1 MSTVARVRVLV
12 VDGHPLSRAAMS
24 SLLASEGFD
33 VVGQTH
39 SAASAAWIGGLLRAD
54 VTVVDLDQLERPG
67 VEAVR
72 LIATSSEPSRVVAMT
87 VAVGQQEVIGTLAAG
102 ACAYILKGSPTR
114 EVVAAVRAAAAG
126 ESVLSPAIVTALVR
140 WLQRQTEAILSLPAL
155 TARELEVLAL
165 LVRGWDNA
173 RIAAALYLSRGTVKH
188 HISSILTK
196 LGVTNRI
203 QAAVVA
209 VERGL
214 LDGSYVVRL
223 TNPNRQEAA
232 AD

>member
-1 MSTVARVRVLV
+1 
-12 VDGHPLSRAAMS
+12 
-24 SLLASEGFD
+24 

-39 SAASAAWIGGLLRAD
+39 SAVTAAWVGGVVHPEVIL
-54 VTVVDLDQLERPG
+54 VDLDQLERTG

-72 LIATSSEPSRVVAMT
+72 LIATASSPSRIVAMT
-87 VAVGQQEVIGTLAAG
+87 AGAREQEVIGTLAAG
-102 ACAYILKGSPTR
+102 ACAYILTGGPTR
-114 EVVAAVRAAAAG
+114 EVIDAIHAAAAG
-126 ESVLSPAIVTALVR
+126 ESVLSPAIATGLVR
-140 WLQRQTEAILSLPAL
+140 WLQRRSEATGSPPAL
-155 TARELEVLAL
+155 TAREMEVLEL

-188 HISSILTK
+188 HISSILMK

-214 LDGSYVVRL
+214 LDRDYVVRL
-223 TNPNRQEAA
+223 ISSSHEEPA

>member
-1 MSTVARVRVLV
+1 MTVASVRVLV
-12 VDGHPLSRAAMS
+12 VDGHPLSRGAMS

-39 SAASAAWIGGLLRAD
+39 SAVTAAWIGGLLRPD
-54 VTVVDLDQLERPG
+54 VTLVDLDQLERTG

-72 LIATSSEPSRVVAMT
+72 LIATSSRPSRVVAVT
-87 VAVGQQEVIGTLAAG
+87 SRAAQQEVIGTLAAG
-102 ACAYILKGSPTR
+102 AWAYVLKGRPTR

-126 ESVLSPAIVTALVR
+126 ESVLSPAIATGLVR
-140 WLQRQTEAILSLPAL
+140 WLQRQSETTPSPPAL
-155 TARELEVLAL
+155 TAREAEVLEL
-165 LVRGWDNA
+165 LVRGWDNT

-188 HISSILTK
+188 HISSILMK

-214 LDGSYVVRL
+214 LDRDYVVRL
-223 TNPNRQEAA
+223 ISSSHEEAA